1 MELLGNHKQLKLAH
15 ESIMSN
21 VEDNMKNLHEEKSLI
36 ATGNKQIAEMVEN
49 IKQKLGTYIVF
60 DLAITVKILW
70 NKQHFFVRNFI
81 LKSVTVILHT
91 RQRIF
96 VQWSKYRKHK
106 LDLVYFYWMVSP
118 T

>member
-60 DLAITVKILW
+60 HLAITVKILW
-70 NKQHFFVRNFI
+70 NKQHFFCEKF
-81 LKSVTVILHT
+81 
-91 RQRIF
+91 
-96 VQWSKYRKHK
+96 
-106 LDLVYFYWMVSP
+106 YFKICDSDPAYTSENLCAMKK
-118 T
+118 TLET